1 MRRRRRRKQRDEG
14 AFESINITPFTDVLL
29 VLLIIFLIAGSSF
42 SPSGVEVDKLAKVA
56 SGISE
61 NSEEKFYTLIVDDDG
76 EVFELRGE
84 ERFSV
89 DLARLKKERS
99 LFLTAGPN
107 TKTQNVVAVYD
118 RLLQMRFRKVYLAA
132 PAASPVE

>member
-1 MRRRRRRKQRDEG
+1 MK
-14 AFESINITPFTDVLL
+14 ITFIEFNKIRNARGKEAARFD
-29 VLLIIFLIAGSSF
+29 
-42 SPSGVEVDKLAKVA
+42 
-56 SGISE
+56 
-61 NSEEKFYTLIVDDDG
+61 IVDDDG